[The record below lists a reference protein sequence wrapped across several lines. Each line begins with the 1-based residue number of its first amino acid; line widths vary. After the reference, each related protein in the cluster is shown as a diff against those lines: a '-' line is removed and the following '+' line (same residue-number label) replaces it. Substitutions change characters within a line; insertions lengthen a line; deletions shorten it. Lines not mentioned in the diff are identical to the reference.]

1 MLSRITG
8 SLIVLGAIAF
18 VLLLAGVGEALLT
31 NDPPLQSRYESGPG
45 GAQAPST
52 APVAEA
58 EGSARF
64 AITGVGFGSAGYVEI
79 TNVGTAV
86 GSFQGFLCQRPSYT
100 EVSLTELQP
109 GQSERIPATGGFGSL
124 SADDGEIGLYTDS
137 AFSLSGSIVSY
148 VEWGSSGHGRASV
161 AVGAEIWPD
170 GEFANPGGAA
180 SISNPTGSG
189 RPTDWTAP

>member
-86 GSFQGFLCQRPSYT
+86 GSF
-100 EVSLTELQP
+100 
-109 GQSERIPATGGFGSL
+109 
-124 SADDGEIGLYTDS
+124 
-137 AFSLSGSIVSY
+137 
-148 VEWGSSGHGRASV
+148 RAS
-161 AVGAEIWPD
+161 
-170 GEFANPGGAA
+170 FASDPR
-180 SISNPTGSG
+180 T
-189 RPTDWTAP
+189 RR